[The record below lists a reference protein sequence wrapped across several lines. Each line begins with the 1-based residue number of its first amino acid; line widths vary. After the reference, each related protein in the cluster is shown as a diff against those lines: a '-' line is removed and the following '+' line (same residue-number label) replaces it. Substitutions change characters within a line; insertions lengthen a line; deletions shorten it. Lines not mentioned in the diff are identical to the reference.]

1 MFIDLF
7 LDLDGC
13 LFVRYSFDFAN
24 TCTNE
29 RGKPMGFKEIGKKL
43 QLAREEAGLSQEQL
57 ANMLGCA
64 QSTLSNYEKGK
75 RRLYLNQLEKIAEIL
90 DKPIEYFIE
99 SSTSAEPPSTA
110 PEINTALGDE
120 PELLQIINT
129 LYSLPK
135 DRRRSV
141 MDYIIWQKTRS

>member
-1 MFIDLF
+1 
-7 LDLDGC
+7 
-13 LFVRYSFDFAN
+13 
-24 TCTNE
+24 
-29 RGKPMGFKEIGKKL
+29 MGFKQIGRKL

-57 ANMLGCA
+57 ANLLGCA

-75 RRLYLNQLEKIAEIL
+75 RRLYLTQLEKIAEIL

-99 SSTSAEPPSTA
+99 SSSTNETPTA
-110 PEINTALGDE
+110 EINNIGPSLEEE

-135 DRRRSV
+135 ERRRSV

>member
-1 MFIDLF
+1 
-7 LDLDGC
+7 
-13 LFVRYSFDFAN
+13 
-24 TCTNE
+24 
-29 RGKPMGFKEIGKKL
+29 MGFKEIGKKL

-75 RRLYLNQLEKIAEIL
+75 RRLYLTQLENIAEIL
-90 DKPIEYFIE
+90 DKPIEYFME
-99 SSTSAEPPSTA
+99 SSAPSEPTSSVSDL
-110 PEINTALGDE
+110 NTALDDE